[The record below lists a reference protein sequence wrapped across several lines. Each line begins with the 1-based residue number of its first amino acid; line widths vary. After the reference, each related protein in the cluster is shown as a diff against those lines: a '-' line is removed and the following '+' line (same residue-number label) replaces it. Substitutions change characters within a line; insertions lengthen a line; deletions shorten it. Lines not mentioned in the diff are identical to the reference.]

1 MHGVVLVLPGG
12 RMAFDDVLGN
22 SQTKKI
28 LKKSLQRNRIP
39 NSLLFFGPEG
49 VGKRDIAMVL
59 AKAMNCLKNK
69 DDACEVCASC
79 RAIENGNFPDV
90 MVIAPEKNVLKIEQM
105 RAMKQTAYLRP
116 MVGRKRVFIIDQAE
130 KMNEESANSVLKIL
144 EEPPAFTHI
153 ILITHNPYLILP
165 TIKSRCQDLS
175 FSQIS
180 KQDIEKVLV
189 ERGQDE
195 EKARIISLLVR
206 GNLKQAVDLDW
217 DEVQPL
223 REKAWQLFNVVLRGK
238 GASSFVKDYAFRRRE
253 NIEVEFV
260 QVLEIL
266 SSFCRDLLL
275 IKSSEKKN
283 LLLNPDYENGLR
295 DVEARISLG
304 QALEFLVKIDSAL
317 YALERNVNVNLLVSS
332 TLANMMERSHV

>member
-1 MHGVVLVLPGG
+1 
-12 RMAFDDVLGN
+12 MAFDDVLGN